1 MWVNGERKG
10 VMARPGMTD
19 NSGRQVARLEGP
31 LRWAADLAGPSG
43 SIAMAGPL
51 PLPGT
56 GADREEDAHGT
67 ADMEDPQRDEEDE
80 EGDDHAAQATMTRG
94 AQRLAAAAINAA
106 NPDASSAHGAID
118 LSVDD

>member
-1 MWVNGERKG
+1 MPSAPSPNPTVTIVRESPSPLSKPNAAAE
-10 VMARPGMTD
+10 TD
-19 NSGRQVARLEGP
+19 GDRA
-31 LRWAADLAGPSG
+31 
-43 SIAMAGPL
+43 
-51 PLPGT
+51 